1 MARIND
7 IQKYN
12 QGRKDL
18 TRDNA
23 DFETLRFENENGDV
37 MVITP
42 QEVREVLHSFIDS
55 EIDFLG
61 DAMKSQIKERLD
73 FKIKQVESTLIEHLD
88 DKINKIAESIL
99 EKTIDR
105 IAEEEIN
112 RRVLEKLEKIKKCL

>member
-23 DFETLRFENENGDV
+23 DFETLKFENENGDV
-37 MVITP
+37 MVIKP
-42 QEVREVLHSFIDS
+42 QEVREVLHDFIDS
-55 EIDFLG
+55 EIGFLG
-61 DAMKSQIKERLD
+61 DAMKTQIKERLE
-73 FKIKQVESTLIEHLD
+73 FKIKQVERTLIEHLD

-112 RRVLEKLEKIKKCL
+112 RRVLEKIKKCL

>member
-1 MARIND
+1 MARISD
-7 IQKYN
+7 IQGYN

-37 MVITP
+37 MVIKP
-42 QEVREVLHSFIDS
+42 QEVREVLHDFIDN
-55 EIDFLG
+55 EIGFLG
-61 DAMKSQIKERLD
+61 DAMKSQIKERLE
-73 FKIKQVESTLIEHLD
+73 FKIKQVERTLIEHLD

-112 RRVLEKLEKIKKCL
+112 RRVLEKIKKCL

>member
-1 MARIND
+1 MARISD
-7 IQKYN
+7 IQRYN

-37 MVITP
+37 MVIKP
-42 QEVREVLHSFIDS
+42 QEVREVLHDFIDN
-55 EIDFLG
+55 EIGFLG
-61 DAMKSQIKERLD
+61 DAMKSQIKERLE
-73 FKIKQVESTLIEHLD
+73 FKIKQVERTLIEHLD

-112 RRVLEKLEKIKKCL
+112 RRVLEKIKKCL